1 MDLERDIER
10 HLVRRA
16 REHGYKIYLDPMIS
30 LPHIGAQEF
39 TRNFEQDAL
48 QPLLKEHSR
57 LHLKVANG

>member
-1 MDLERDIER
+1 
-10 HLVRRA
+10 
-16 REHGYKIYLDPMIS
+16 MIS
-30 LPHIGAQEF
+30 LPHIGTQEF